1 MAAHQGAPEN
11 ESMRA
16 RVLVAITV
24 VAAAALLVA
33 AAAGRTPARGPWD
46 GTWSTSKGAMTLVQK
61 GSRVTG
67 TYFHDDGKIEGTA
80 IGLTFSGRW
89 SEEPTYAGPGDAGP
103 VVLQIDLSGL
113 QFKGKWAYEGQ
124 TPSRSWTGIRAET

>member
-1 MAAHQGAPEN
+1 
-11 ESMRA
+11 MRA
-16 RVLVAITV
+16 RPLLAIPAL
-24 VAAAALLVA
+24 AAFALLVA
-33 AAAGRTPARGPWD
+33 TAAGRTPASATWN
-46 GTWSTSKGAMTLVQK
+46 GTWSTNWGAMTLVQR

-67 TYFHDDGKIEGTA
+67 SYTHDHGKIEGTA
-80 IGLTFSGRW
+80 IGSTLAGRW

-124 TPSRSWTGIRAET
+124 TPNRSWSGIRAET